1 MSTDSPLWWFPIL
14 VVEPDHHHWQLR
26 WSTKACLDKGC
37 ALLQDLHQSGQTCS
51 ERTWAWALS
60 GLDGR
65 VVWDRGRIHYLDD
78 QTGNLPGTSGY
89 WWGGVFTIR
98 WGYANLVMELGY
110 LSLLKVMNIVIH
122 TSKSKV
128 YASPIHSSWG
138 GWMNVGQPCFAPPF
152 KSSHHSASSWN
163 ISCKNITWKGS
174 CWIAWLGCL
183 VYNLS
188 VNNTKPAT
196 ANQGGSCSDV
206 HWRSLGPET
215 FELPRE
221 GGGGAKFDG
230 VQF

>member
-78 QTGNLPGTSGY
+78 QAGNLPGTSGY

-98 WGYANLVMELGY
+98 WGHANLVMELGY

-138 GWMNVGQPCFAPPF
+138 GWMNVGQPCFAPHSNQAIIVPAVEI
-152 KSSHHSASSWN
+152 SHAR
-163 ISCKNITWKGS
+163 T
-174 CWIAWLGCL
+174 
-183 VYNLS
+183 
-188 VNNTKPAT
+188 
-196 ANQGGSCSDV
+196 
-206 HWRSLGPET
+206 
-215 FELPRE
+215 
-221 GGGGAKFDG
+221 
-230 VQF
+230 